1 MDNKSGDCC
10 WKGVVVVCRFFGI
23 VTALVLW
30 GVGVEYVYY
39 GTIFGIYFIVIA
51 IVTSFL
57 ELVFLLDHVVEVCV
71 SHTSLFMRVWDI
83 VLSFDD
89 WKKGGLYF
97 ILFAPPC
104 FVKPAEVLLGIPA
117 GCLLIVTGIFYMLKT
132 FKTRRDQENS
142 SILVNSPYDRFEE
155 APAEDIEDDIVNM
168 TNNPTNSITSVA
180 EQSEILDL

>member
-1 MDNKSGDCC
+1 MDNKPSECC
-10 WKGVVVVCRFFGI
+10 WKAVLVVCRFLGI

-39 GTIFGIYFIVIA
+39 GTVFGIYFIVIA

-57 ELVFLLDHVVEVCV
+57 EIVFLLNHVVEVCA
-71 SHTSLFMRVWDI
+71 SHTSLFMSVWDMI
-83 VLSFDD
+83 LSFDD

-104 FVKPAEVLLGIPA
+104 FVKPAEVMLGIPA

-132 FKTRRDQENS
+132 FKTRRDEENA
-142 SILVNSPYDRFEE
+142 SILQIAPYDRFAE
-155 APAEDIEDDIVNM
+155 APTEDIEDDIVTM
-168 TNNPTNSITSVA
+168 TNNPTSGITSVA